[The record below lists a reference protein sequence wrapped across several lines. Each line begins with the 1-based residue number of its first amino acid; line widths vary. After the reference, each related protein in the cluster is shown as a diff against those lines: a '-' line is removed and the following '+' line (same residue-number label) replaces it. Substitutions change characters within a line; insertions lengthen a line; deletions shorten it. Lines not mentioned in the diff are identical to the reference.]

1 MIRAATEG
9 DRDRLFS
16 LVGQLG
22 HALPLER
29 EPFDATFD
37 AYLGGVHPE
46 VLLLVAEDAGAGLVG
61 YVLSTMTPLLSTN
74 GLAAQLQEIVVDPAA
89 RGGDWGTKLVRAVE
103 DECERRGVRQL
114 TVAARGA
121 GGFYDRLGYHENAAY
136 MRRFFD

>member
-9 DRDRLFS
+9 DRDRLYE

-22 HALPLER
+22 HALPLDR
-29 EPFDATFD
+29 AAFDATLD
-37 AYLGGVHPE
+37 EYLAGGHPE
-46 VLLLVAEDAGAGLVG
+46 VLLLLAEDAAGVVVG
-61 YVLSTMTPLLSTN
+61 YVLSTITPLLGTN
-74 GLAAQLQEIVVDPAA
+74 GPAAQLQEIVVDSDA
-89 RGGDWGTKLVRAVE
+89 RGGDWGTQLVRAVE
-103 DECERRGVRQL
+103 DECQRRGVRQL